1 MPDDEVLVVTSYDE
15 NMNETIVPASE
26 FNVPPAE
33 PVAPQKPKHPLNV
46 MAELFR
52 TEAYGASGPVAGSLL
67 RLADAFDNYAKGL

>member
-1 MPDDEVLVVTSYDE
+1 MAKVKSVDGTESI
-15 NMNETIVPASE
+15 ETIEPA
-26 FNVPPAE
+26 
-33 PVAPQKPKHPLNV
+33 PVVLDESPIVLPKQKHPLNV